1 MSITFNG
8 NTVTFDLYNLI
19 WWLIVG
25 LIAGLLASF
34 ITRRRQSLL
43 SDIVLGIIG
52 AFVGGFALSLLG
64 LSTYGTI
71 GTIFAATIGA
81 ILLIVILRA
90 FSSRGR
96 RRTS

>member
-1 MSITFNG
+1 MNITFNG
-8 NTVTFDLYNLI
+8 NTVTFDLYNII

-43 SDIVLGIIG
+43 SDIVLGILG
-52 AFVGGFALSLLG
+52 AFVGGFVLSFTG